1 MKCLSLNGAI
11 YLRCGWHEYRSSCR
25 RAWKIE
31 YFRSFTVLNEIK
43 ADKPDAYILEQLGC
57 AGYLQASSNISL
69 LYSLFSFT

>member
-1 MKCLSLNGAI
+1 M
-11 YLRCGWHEYRSSCR
+11 
-25 RAWKIE
+25 
-31 YFRSFTVLNEIK
+31 VLNEIK